1 VTAMTANALTNS
13 TGRVVAE
20 SRTRAARL
28 CEIVKFVDLNPRAR
42 PGESLRARNLQAT
55 VAFHPLFGGRRGPGA
70 PRSGPGISALGYV
83 FRLGSASMEEMAGF
97 LATVLICDD
106 EPSLRELI
114 RVSLDGAYSF
124 AEADDGEKSLEI
136 ARRLKP
142 DVVILDIMMPR
153 RNGLEVLSELRRD
166 EGLAATAVIVLT
178 AQPAMR
184 DEALR
189 HGADV
194 VMVKPFEP
202 HQITAAVEEVLA
214 NRR

>member
-1 VTAMTANALTNS
+1 
-13 TGRVVAE
+13 
-20 SRTRAARL
+20 
-28 CEIVKFVDLNPRAR
+28 
-42 PGESLRARNLQAT
+42 
-55 VAFHPLFGGRRGPGA
+55 
-70 PRSGPGISALGYV
+70 
-83 FRLGSASMEEMAGF
+83 MEELAGF

-178 AQPAMR
+178 AQPATR
-184 DEALR
+184 EEALR

-194 VMVKPFEP
+194 VMVKPFES